1 MKIYK
6 HISAFALAALAML
19 SLASC
24 DDYLDTLPDDRAE
37 IDTEEK
43 ARQLMVSAYPTSA
56 TVLLNEMTSD
66 NIGDNGRSYS
76 SSVLVEQLYK
86 FEDVTE
92 EGGND
97 SPYSIWGGLYQAVA
111 TVNEAMV
118 AIDKMEMTDELRA
131 IKAEG
136 QMIRAYCMFQLA
148 QTFCMGWNPEK
159 ADEYLG
165 LPYPLEP
172 EQDINTQYTRG
183 TLRQLYEA
191 INKDIEEALPNISD
205 AIYKIKK
212 YHFNR
217 AAAYAFAARFNLCYM
232 NYEKAIQYANQ
243 TLGSDPTTVMRNYEP
258 YRNLGR
264 TDFGNRWIRSEE
276 DCNLL
281 LISTY
286 SSASRQLS
294 LGLSSRYNHNS
305 AMASYETYWVDM
317 PWGGGSSNNTIIYA
331 NKLYGS
337 NECVYYPSADEQFEY
352 TDKVAGIGYVH
363 MVYPVCTGDQTIL
376 DRAEAYAL
384 MGNYQAA
391 VDDINTWIVTHCLP
405 ESGPTIRPT
414 MTIESINEFIEGI
427 DYSPRKPDG
436 NRDRTMR
443 KIFHPQGFT
452 VAEGTQ
458 ENILQFILHMR
469 RIETVAYGT
478 RLTDIKRYGIEFTH
492 FVAGSDPIIFIQG
505 DLRGA
510 IQLPQTVIT
519 AGLEANPRMSEEELK
534 KYIEDTTPKPEEGEG
549 EESGEE

>member
-6 HISAFALAALAML
+6 HISKFALAALAML

-24 DDYLDTLPDDRAE
+24 DDYLDKLPDDRAE

-43 ARQLMVSAYPTSA
+43 ARQLLVSAYPTSA
-56 TVLLNEMTSD
+56 TVLLNEITSD
-66 NIGDNGRSYS
+66 NVGDNGRGYS
-76 SSVLVEQLYK
+76 ASVLVEELYTFK
-86 FEDVTE
+86 DVTE

-97 SPYSIWGGLYQAVA
+97 SPYAIWGGLYSAVA
-111 TVNEAMV
+111 TVNEAMQ
-118 AIDKMEMTDELRA
+118 AIEQMPMTDNLHA

-148 QTFCMGWNPEK
+148 QTFCMAWNPEK

-165 LPYPLEP
+165 LPYPLQP
-172 EQDINTQYTRG
+172 EQDINAGYTRG

-191 INKDIEEALPNISD
+191 IDKDIEEALPYID
-205 AIYKIKK
+205 DGIYKIKK

-232 NYEKAIQYANQ
+232 NYDKAVQYATQ
-243 TLGSDPTTVMRNYEP
+243 TLGTDPTTVMRNYEP
-258 YRNLGR
+258 YRSLGR

-294 LGLSSRYNHNS
+294 YGFSSRYNHNYDMT
-305 AMASYETYWVDM
+305 AYETYWVDM
-317 PWGGGSSNNTIIYA
+317 PWGGGSSNNTIIYG

-337 NECVYYPSADEQFEY
+337 NQCVYYPSADEQFEY

-391 VDDINTWIVTHCLP
+391 IEDINTWIFTHCA
-405 ESGPTIRPT
+405 ETSGTTVRPV
-414 MTIESINEFIEGI
+414 MTIESINEFIENL
-427 DYSPRKPDG
+427 DYAPRTPDG
-436 NRDRTMR
+436 NRDRSMR

-452 VAEGTQ
+452 VSEGTQ

-469 RIETVAYGT
+469 RLETVAYGV
-478 RLTDIKRYGIEFTH
+478 RFTDIKRYGIEFTH
-492 FVAGSDPIIFIQG
+492 FVAGSDPVIFIQG

-519 AGLEANPRMSEEELK
+519 AGLEANPRMSEDELK
-534 KYIEDTTPKPEEGEG
+534 RYIEDTTPKPEEGE
-549 EESGEE
+549 EEE